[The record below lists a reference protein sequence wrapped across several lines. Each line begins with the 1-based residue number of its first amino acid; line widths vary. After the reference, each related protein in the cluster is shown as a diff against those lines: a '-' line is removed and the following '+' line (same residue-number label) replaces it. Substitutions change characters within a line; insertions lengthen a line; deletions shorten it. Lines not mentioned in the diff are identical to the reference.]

1 MKALVK
7 SVASLTDPMLVD
19 VFNLRM
25 SLEDKD
31 DTETQDSFHIY

>member
-7 SVASLTDPMLVD
+7 NIESLTDPMLVD
-19 VFNLRM
+19 IFNVRM

-31 DTETQDSFHIY
+31 DMETQDSFHIY